1 MQKKHYWQIF
11 ESMKRIPFEKS
22 SLALGKCFSWFTWV
36 VPRAHTSTTKYN
48 ICDQLGRYLHCCL
61 SVWAGLAGMQAPVS
75 SFGSKLNDQVY
86 HLYCPTDLRVAAR
99 RTSIGWLIYYGQRKA
114 LLYFKHNF
122 SRDRGSAR
130 RPRPGRGTP
139 TRLNN
144 IIGLPAAGA
153 GPDQCTAATEIIHLG
168 VRTDFHH
175 QQVPGRSSWGLE
187 TRLGREMNKFY
198 HQQGDGGC
206 WLEINSYLMTLSFCY
221 STESFGIT
229 VLTQSNSEFDFMPIY
244 KCFQLFGSAQ
254 YIFLNWPPMT
264 SHKFDDSFTKI
275 EACLLVVMQ

>member
-1 MQKKHYWQIF
+1 MGADIVITIYIKLHRRIVRWWPNVFCLIFHFQRKIAWNRYMQKKALVADFLVH
-11 ESMKRIPFEKS
+11 EKKNV
-22 SLALGKCFSWFTWV
+22 LALGNCSSWFNWV
-36 VPRAHTSTTKYN
+36 IPRAHTSTKYS
-48 ICDQLGRYLHCCL
+48 IFDQQCRALLTLLPLCVGR
-61 SVWAGLAGMQAPVS
+61 AGWMQAPVS

-144 IIGLPAAGA
+144 IIGLAAGGA
-153 GPDQCTAATEIIHLG
+153 GPDHCTAATEIIHLG

-175 QQVPGRSSWGLE
+175 QQVPGRSSWRPGDW
-187 TRLGREMNKFY
+187 RPGWGRGNE
-198 HQQGDGGC
+198 
-206 WLEINSYLMTLSFCY
+206 
-221 STESFGIT
+221 
-229 VLTQSNSEFDFMPIY
+229 
-244 KCFQLFGSAQ
+244 
-254 YIFLNWPPMT
+254 
-264 SHKFDDSFTKI
+264 
-275 EACLLVVMQ
+275 